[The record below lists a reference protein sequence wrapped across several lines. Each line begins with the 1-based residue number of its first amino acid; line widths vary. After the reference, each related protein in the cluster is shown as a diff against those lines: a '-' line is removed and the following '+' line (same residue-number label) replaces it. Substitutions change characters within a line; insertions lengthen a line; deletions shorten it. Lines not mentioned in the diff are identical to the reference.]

1 LRGSVR
7 GIIANYFK
15 HEYTGIDLSKKQI
28 ESNYE
33 QAKFIVPDNIPN
45 WIVGDSEKE
54 LYNIQDDF
62 DFIFSCPPYMNLEIY
77 SDHVDDLSNMTIEN
91 FTKKYDNI
99 ISSSCKLLKENR
111 FACFVVGD
119 IRDKK
124 GFYIGLPE
132 LTKNIFIKN
141 GLKLYNEIILLNEV
155 GSAQVRINTFM
166 RTRKMI
172 KIHQNILIF
181 YKGDTR
187 KITEIFKLDDI
198 RTDIDRSFF

>member
-1 LRGSVR
+1 MRGSVR